1 MSEKKKCGCFC
12 KLLKFCLWCCVAVLV
27 AVVLVVATIPLWIS
41 PVSTGVA
48 NSVVPKITGTKF
60 HIERFYVNPW
70 TGAVRINNVKLSNP
84 EGYGEAPAFSMTS
97 LTLDLALTELFS
109 NKLHVKEL
117 LIEDPFASYY
127 SHDGV
132 NNIDAILANVDK
144 ALGSKEEKEAEQ
156 KEEPEEKAK
165 SQMKVIIDHIRIS
178 GTKVKLMENDV
189 IPPVPIMT
197 IELKDIGKES
207 GGASFDEVWTALS
220 DAFMKGMSGV
230 GDGLGALGGLIGDG
244 AKGLTG
250 AIGEGTKGVSN
261 ALGEG
266 TKNVTGALGEG
277 TKSVSG
283 ALGEGTK
290 SVSGALGEGA
300 KSVTGALSEGAKSVT
315 SLFGGGDPSKNATP
329 ATSETDAA
337 KDAAKSSTDAAKD
350 SAKDAADTAKDS
362 SSGAADAAK
371 SAAGAV
377 SDGAKAAVDAV
388 GDTAQKATEGVK
400 NLFKG
405 FGK

>member
-12 KLLKFCLWCCVAVLV
+12 KLLKCFFWCCVTVLV
-27 AVVLVVATIPLWIS
+27 LVVLVVATIPLWIS

-84 EGYGEAPAFSMTS
+84 EGYGDAPAFSLTS

-127 SHDGV
+127 SHGGT
-132 NNIDAILANVDK
+132 NNIDAILANVEKVLSDV
-144 ALGSKEEKEAEQ
+144 EEETAEQ
-156 KEEPEEKAK
+156 KEELEEKTKAEL
-165 SQMKVIIDHIRIS
+165 KVIIDHIRIS

-207 GGASFDEVWTALS
+207 DGASFDEVWTALS
-220 DAFMKGMSGV
+220 DAFMKGMGSV

-244 AKGLTG
+244 AKSLTG

-283 ALGEGTK
+283 ALGEG
-290 SVSGALGEGA
+290 A

-315 SLFGGGDPSKNATP
+315 SLLGGGDSSKNATP

>member
-12 KLLKFCLWCCVAVLV
+12 KLLKCFFWCCVTVLVLVVLV
-27 AVVLVVATIPLWIS
+27 AATIPLWIS

-84 EGYGEAPAFSMTS
+84 EGYGDAPAFSLTS

-127 SHDGV
+127 SHGGT
-132 NNIDAILANVDK
+132 NNIDAILANVEKVLSDV
-144 ALGSKEEKEAEQ
+144 EEETAEQ
-156 KEEPEEKAK
+156 KEELEEKTKAEL
-165 SQMKVIIDHIRIS
+165 KVIIDHIRIS

-207 GGASFDEVWTALS
+207 DGASFDEVWTALS
-220 DAFMKGMSGV
+220 DAFMKGMGSV

-244 AKGLTG
+244 AKSLTG

-283 ALGEGTK
+283 ALGEG
-290 SVSGALGEGA
+290 A

-315 SLFGGGDPSKNATP
+315 SLFGGGDSSKNATP

-337 KDAAKSSTDAAKD
+337 KDAAKSSTAAAKD

>member
-84 EGYGEAPAFSMTS
+84 EGYGDAPAFSLTS
-97 LTLDLALTELFS
+97 LTLDLAITELFS

-117 LIEDPFASYY
+117 LIEEPFASYY

-144 ALGSKEEKEAEQ
+144 ALGLKEEK
-156 KEEPEEKAK
+156 PEEKEK
-165 SQMKVIIDHIRIS
+165 PQMKVIIDHIRIS

-207 GGASFDEVWTALS
+207 DGASFDEVWTALS
-220 DAFMKGMSGV
+220 DAFMKGMGSV
-230 GDGLGALGGLIGDG
+230 GDGLGALGGLIGEG
-244 AKGLTG
+244 AKSLTG
-250 AIGEGTKGVSN
+250 ALGEGTKGVSN

-266 TKNVTGALGEG
+266 TKGVSNALGEG
-277 TKSVSG
+277 TKSV
-283 ALGEGTK
+283 T
-290 SVSGALGEGA
+290 GALGEGA

-315 SLFGGGDPSKNATP
+315 SLFGSGDSSKNAAP
-329 ATSETDAA
+329 ATSETDTA
-337 KDAAKSSTDAAKD
+337 KGAAKSATEETKDATKGATDAAKE
-350 SAKDAADTAKDS
+350 A

-371 SAAGAV
+371 GAAGAV

>member
-12 KLLKFCLWCCVAVLV
+12 KLLKFCMWCCVAVLV

-60 HIERFYVNPW
+60 YIERFYVNPW

-109 NKLHVKEL
+109 DKLHVKEL

-144 ALGSKEEKEAEQ
+144 ALGLKEEKEAEE
-156 KEEPEEKAK
+156 KKEPEDKAK
-165 SQMKVIIDHIRIS
+165 SQLKVIIDHVRIS

-189 IPPVPIMT
+189 IPPMPIMT
-197 IELKDIGKES
+197 IDLKDIGKES
-207 GGASFDEVWTALS
+207 DGASFDEAWTALS

-230 GDGLGALGGLIGDG
+230 GGGLGALGGLLGEG

-250 AIGEGTKGVSN
+250 ALS
-261 ALGEG
+261 EG
-266 TKNVTGALGEG
+266 TKNLGGALSDGTKNLGGKLSEGTKSLGGTLGEG
-277 TKSVSG
+277 TKSVKG
-283 ALGEGTK
+283 ALG
-290 SVSGALGEGA
+290 
-300 KSVTGALSEGAKSVT
+300 
-315 SLFGGGDPSKNATP
+315 NATSAAGDGASAAAG
-329 ATSETDAA
+329 ATA
-337 KDAAKSSTDAAKD
+337 DAAKSVAAG
-350 SAKDAADTAKDS
+350 AADTAK
-362 SSGAADAAK
+362 
-371 SAAGAV
+371 SAASAV

-388 GDTAQKATEGVK
+388 GDTTQKATEGVK

>member
-12 KLLKFCLWCCVAVLV
+12 KLLKLCLWCCVAVLV

-60 HIERFYVNPW
+60 HIERCYVNPW

-84 EGYGEAPAFSMTS
+84 EGYGEAPAFSLTS

-144 ALGSKEEKEAEQ
+144 ALGLKEEKE
-156 KEEPEEKAK
+156 EEKPEEKEK
-165 SQMKVIIDHIRIS
+165 PQMKVIIDHIRIS

-207 GGASFDEVWTALS
+207 DGASFDEVWTALS
-220 DAFMKGMSGV
+220 DAFMKGMGSV
-230 GDGLGALGGLIGDG
+230 GDGLGAIGGLLGEG
-244 AKGLTG
+244 AKSLTG
-250 AIGEGTKGVSN
+250 ALGEGTKGVSN

-266 TKNVTGALGEG
+266 AKNVTGALGEG
-277 TKSVSG
+277 TKSVTGTLS
-283 ALGEGTK
+283 EGTK
-290 SVSGALGEGA
+290 SVTGTLSEGT

-315 SLFGGGDPSKNATP
+315 SLFGSGDSSKNAAP

-337 KDAAKSSTDAAKD
+337 KDAAKSATEETKDATKGATDAAKE
-350 SAKDAADTAKDS
+350 A

-371 SAAGAV
+371 GAAGAV

>member
-27 AVVLVVATIPLWIS
+27 ALVLVVATIPLWVS

-84 EGYGEAPAFSMTS
+84 EGYGEAPAFSLTS

-117 LIEDPFASYY
+117 LIEEPFASYY

-144 ALGSKEEKEAEQ
+144 ALGLKEEKE
-156 KEEPEEKAK
+156 EEKPEEKEK
-165 SQMKVIIDHIRIS
+165 PQMKVIIDHIRIS

-207 GGASFDEVWTALS
+207 DGASFDEVWTALS
-220 DAFMKGMSGV
+220 DAFMKGMGSV
-230 GDGLGALGGLIGDG
+230 GDGLGALGGLIGEG
-244 AKGLTG
+244 AKSLTG
-250 AIGEGTKGVSN
+250 ALGEGTKGVSN

-266 TKNVTGALGEG
+266 TKGVSNALGEG
-277 TKSVSG
+277 TKSV
-283 ALGEGTK
+283 T
-290 SVSGALGEGA
+290 GALGEGA

-315 SLFGGGDPSKNATP
+315 SLFGSGDSSKNAAP
-329 ATSETDAA
+329 ATSETDTA
-337 KDAAKSSTDAAKD
+337 KGAAKSATEETKDATKDATDAAKE
-350 SAKDAADTAKDS
+350 A

-371 SAAGAV
+371 GAAGAV

>member
-12 KLLKFCLWCCVAVLV
+12 KLLKCFLWCCVAALV

-156 KEEPEEKAK
+156 KEEPEAEGKEKA
-165 SQMKVIIDHIRIS
+165 QIKVIIDHIRIS

-189 IPPVPIMT
+189 IPPVPILT
-197 IELKDIGKES
+197 IERKDIGKES
-207 GGASFDEVWTALS
+207 DGASFDEVWTALS

-250 AIGEGTKGVSN
+250 ALGEGTKGVSN

-266 TKNVTGALGEG
+266 TKNVT
-277 TKSVSG
+277 G

-315 SLFGGGDPSKNATP
+315 SLFGGGDSSKNATP
-329 ATSETDAA
+329 AASETDAA

-377 SDGAKAAVDAV
+377 GEGAKAAVDAV

>member
-70 TGAVRINNVKLSNP
+70 TGAVRIKNVKLSNP
-84 EGYGEAPAFSMTS
+84 EGYGEAPAFSLTS
-97 LTLDLALTELFS
+97 LTLDLAITELFS

-144 ALGSKEEKEAEQ
+144 ALDLKEEKE
-156 KEEPEEKAK
+156 EEKAEEK
-165 SQMKVIIDHIRIS
+165 AAEEKPQMKVIIDHIRIS

-189 IPPVPIMT
+189 IPPMPIMT

-207 GGASFDEVWTALS
+207 DGASFDEVWTALS
-220 DAFMKGMSGV
+220 NAFMKGMGSV
-230 GDGLGALGGLIGDG
+230 GDGLGALGGLLGEG
-244 AKGLTG
+244 AKSLTG
-250 AIGEGTKGVSN
+250 ALGEGTKGVSN

-266 TKNVTGALGEG
+266 AKNVTGALGEG
-277 TKSVSG
+277 TKSVTGTLS
-283 ALGEGTK
+283 EGT
-290 SVSGALGEGA
+290 

-315 SLFGGGDPSKNATP
+315 SLFGGGDSSKDAAP
-329 ATSETDAA
+329 ATVGTGAEKDAAKSATDETKDAA
-337 KDAAKSSTDAAKD
+337 KDAADAAKD
-350 SAKDAADTAKDS
+350 T
-362 SSGAADAAK
+362 SSGAVDAAK

>member
-12 KLLKFCLWCCVAVLV
+12 KLLKCFLWCCVAALV

-156 KEEPEEKAK
+156 KEEPEAEGKEKA
-165 SQMKVIIDHIRIS
+165 QIKVIIDHIRIS

-189 IPPVPIMT
+189 IPPVPILT

-207 GGASFDEVWTALS
+207 DGASFDEVWTALS

-250 AIGEGTKGVSN
+250 ALGEGSKGVTDALGEGTKGV
-261 ALGEG
+261 
-266 TKNVTGALGEG
+266 TGALN
-277 TKSVSG
+277 
-283 ALGEGTK
+283 
-290 SVSGALGEGA
+290 EGA

-315 SLFGGGDPSKNATP
+315 SLFGGGDSSKTASP

-337 KDAAKSSTDAAKD
+337 KDAAKSATDATKDEAKGAADAAKD
-350 SAKDAADTAKDS
+350 A

-371 SAAGAV
+371 GAADAV
-377 SDGAKAAVDAV
+377 GEGAKAAADAV
-388 GDTAQKATEGVK
+388 GDTAKKATEGVK

>member
-12 KLLKFCLWCCVAVLV
+12 KLLKCFLWCCVAVLV
-27 AVVLVVATIPLWIS
+27 AVVLAVATIPLWIS

-70 TGAVRINNVKLSNP
+70 TGAVRIKNVKLSNP
-84 EGYGEAPAFSMTS
+84 EGYGESPAFSMTS

-132 NNIDAILANVDK
+132 NNIDAILANVNK
-144 ALGSKEEKEAEQ
+144 ELGLKEEKEG
-156 KEEPEEKAK
+156 KEEEKEEKEK

-189 IPPVPIMT
+189 IPPLPIMT
-197 IELKDIGKES
+197 IDLKDIGKES
-207 GGASFDEVWTALS
+207 DGASFEEVWTALS
-220 DAFMKGMSGV
+220 DAFMKGMGSV
-230 GDGLGALGGLIGDG
+230 GDGLGALGGLLGDG
-244 AKGLTG
+244 AK
-250 AIGEGTKGVSN
+250 S
-261 ALGEG
+261 LG
-266 TKNVTGALGEG
+266 
-277 TKSVSG
+277 
-283 ALGEGTK
+283 
-290 SVSGALGEGA
+290 
-300 KSVTGALSEGAKSVT
+300 GALSEGAKSVT
-315 SLFGGGDPSKNATP
+315 GALGGAASAAGDGASTAAGAT
-329 ATSETDAA
+329 
-337 KDAAKSSTDAAKD
+337 
-350 SAKDAADTAKDS
+350 ADTAKDVA
-362 SSGAADAAK
+362 SGAADAAK

-377 SDGAKAAVDAV
+377 SDGAKAAADAV

>member
-70 TGAVRINNVKLSNP
+70 TGAVRIKNVKLSNP

-97 LTLDLALTELFS
+97 LTLDLALFELFS

-132 NNIDAILANVDK
+132 NNIDAILANVNK
-144 ALGSKEEKEAEQ
+144 SLGIKEEKDEDK
-156 KEEPEEKAK
+156 KEEPEEKEK

-189 IPPVPIMT
+189 IPPLPIMT
-197 IELKDIGKES
+197 IDLTDIGKES
-207 GGASFDEVWTALS
+207 DGVTFMELFDNIVSTILKTAAKVSGKAIDLVGSAAS
-220 DAFMKGMSGV
+220 MV
-230 GDGLGALGGLIGDG
+230 GDGVSKLGD
-244 AKGLTG
+244 
-250 AIGEGTKGVSN
+250 
-261 ALGEG
+261 
-266 TKNVTGALGEG
+266 
-277 TKSVSG
+277 
-283 ALGEGTK
+283 
-290 SVSGALGEGA
+290 
-300 KSVTGALSEGAKSVT
+300 
-315 SLFGGGDPSKNATP
+315 
-329 ATSETDAA
+329 
-337 KDAAKSSTDAAKD
+337 
-350 SAKDAADTAKDS
+350 
-362 SSGAADAAK
+362 
-371 SAAGAV
+371 AV
-377 SDGAKAAVDAV
+377 SDGAGKAVDAV
-388 GDTAQKATEGVK
+388 KS
-400 NLFKG
+400 LFN
-405 FGK
+405 

>member
-12 KLLKFCLWCCVAVLV
+12 KLLKCFLWCCVAALV

-84 EGYGEAPAFSMTS
+84 EGYGEAPAFSMTL

-156 KEEPEEKAK
+156 KEEPEAEGKEKA
-165 SQMKVIIDHIRIS
+165 QIKVIIDHIRIS

-189 IPPVPIMT
+189 IPPVPILT

-207 GGASFDEVWTALS
+207 DGASFDEVWTALS

-250 AIGEGTKGVSN
+250 ALGEGSKGVTDALGEGTKGV
-261 ALGEG
+261 
-266 TKNVTGALGEG
+266 TGALN
-277 TKSVSG
+277 
-283 ALGEGTK
+283 
-290 SVSGALGEGA
+290 EGA

-315 SLFGGGDPSKNATP
+315 SLFGGGDSSKTASP

-337 KDAAKSSTDAAKD
+337 KDAAKSATDATKDEAKGAADAAKD
-350 SAKDAADTAKDS
+350 A

-371 SAAGAV
+371 GAADAV
-377 SDGAKAAVDAV
+377 GEGAKAAADAV
-388 GDTAQKATEGVK
+388 GDTAKKATEGVK

>member
-12 KLLKFCLWCCVAVLV
+12 KLLKCFFWCCVTVLV
-27 AVVLVVATIPLWIS
+27 LVVLVVATIPLWIS

-84 EGYGEAPAFSMTS
+84 EGYGDAPAFSLTS

-127 SHDGV
+127 SHGGT
-132 NNIDAILANVDK
+132 NNIDAILANVEKVLSDV
-144 ALGSKEEKEAEQ
+144 EEETAEQ
-156 KEEPEEKAK
+156 KEELEEKTKAEL
-165 SQMKVIIDHIRIS
+165 KVIIDHIRIS

-207 GGASFDEVWTALS
+207 DGASFDEVWTALS
-220 DAFMKGMSGV
+220 DAFMKGMGSV
-230 GDGLGALGGLIGDG
+230 GDGLGAIGGLLGEG
-244 AKGLTG
+244 AKSLTG
-250 AIGEGTKGVSN
+250 ALGEGTKGVSN

-266 TKNVTGALGEG
+266 AKNVTGALGEG
-277 TKSVSG
+277 TKSVTGTLS
-283 ALGEGTK
+283 EGT
-290 SVSGALGEGA
+290 

-315 SLFGGGDPSKNATP
+315 SLFGSGDSSKNAAP

-337 KDAAKSSTDAAKD
+337 KDAAKSATEETKDATKGATDAAKE
-350 SAKDAADTAKDS
+350 A

>member
-12 KLLKFCLWCCVAVLV
+12 RLLKFCLWCCVAVLV

-60 HIERFYVNPW
+60 HIERCYVNPW

-84 EGYGEAPAFSMTS
+84 EGYGEAPAFSLTS

-144 ALGSKEEKEAEQ
+144 ALGLKEEKEEEKE

-207 GGASFDEVWTALS
+207 DGASFDEVWTALS
-220 DAFMKGMSGV
+220 DAFMKGMGSV

-244 AKGLTG
+244 AK
-250 AIGEGTKGVSN
+250 S
-261 ALGEG
+261 LG
-266 TKNVTGALGEG
+266 GALSEG
-277 TKSVSG
+277 TKSLGG
-283 ALGEGTK
+283 ALSEGT
-290 SVSGALGEGA
+290 
-300 KSVTGALSEGAKSVT
+300 KSVTGALGGAASAT
-315 SLFGGGDPSKNATP
+315 GDGASAAAGATADAAKNAAS
-329 ATSETDAA
+329 ATTDAA
-337 KDAAKSSTDAAKD
+337 KNVA
-350 SAKDAADTAKDS
+350 
-362 SSGAADAAK
+362 SGAADAAK
-371 SAAGAV
+371 GAADAV

>member
-12 KLLKFCLWCCVAVLV
+12 KLLKCFLWCIALVLVSAVLI
-27 AVVLVVATIPLWIS
+27 VATVPLWIS

-70 TGAVRINNVKLSNP
+70 TGAVRIKNVKLSNP
-84 EGYGEAPAFSMTS
+84 EGFGESPAFSMTS

-132 NNIDAILANVDK
+132 NNIDAILANVNK
-144 ALGSKEEKEAEQ
+144 ALGLKEEKEEEEEKET
-156 KEEPEEKAK
+156 KEEKP
-165 SQMKVIIDHIRIS
+165 QMKVIIDHIRIS

-189 IPPVPIMT
+189 IPPLPIMT
-197 IELKDIGKES
+197 IDLTDIGKES
-207 GGASFDEVWTALS
+207 EGVSFEEAWTALS
-220 DAFMKGMSGV
+220 DAFMKGMSSV
-230 GDGLGALGGLIGDG
+230 GDGLGALGGLVGDG

-250 AIGEGTKGVSN
+250 ALSEGTKNIGGTLSEGAKGASN

-266 TKNVTGALGEG
+266 
-277 TKSVSG
+277 
-283 ALGEGTK
+283 
-290 SVSGALGEGA
+290 A
-300 KSVTGALSEGAKSVT
+300 KGVAGALSEGAKSVT
-315 SLFGGGDPSKNATP
+315 SLFGGGNSSKEASP

-337 KDAAKSSTDAAKD
+337 KDAAKSATDETKDAAKD
-350 SAKDAADTAKDS
+350 ISSGAVDTAK
-362 SSGAADAAK
+362 GAAGSVSEGAK
-371 SAAGAV
+371 SA
-377 SDGAKAAVDAV
+377 VDSV